1 MSRPQSDVGGDGGP
15 HAAATLVGSITA
27 AARYGRAVDHARDA
41 PGVRIVAPMPSQP
54 LPFDPVA
61 EARRHWIDRWAVGEH
76 MAAATSLMRAQQ
88 LVLAAVEDE
97 LRPFGLTFASYEALM
112 LLSFTR
118 RGEMPLGKM
127 SERLMVHPASI
138 TNTVDRLE
146 EKGFVAAAARRGRQ
160 AADPGRH
167 HRGRAAGGGR
177 GDRAAEQDP
186 VRARRCSTSP
196 RRRRSTACCGR
207 SRAGDMAD
215 GRRRPVD

>member
-1 MSRPQSDVGGDGGP
+1 
-15 HAAATLVGSITA
+15 
-27 AARYGRAVDHARDA
+27 
-41 PGVRIVAPMPSQP
+41 MPSQP

-97 LRPFGLTFASYEALM
+97 LRPFGLTFSSYEALM

-127 SERLMVHPASI
+127 SDRLMVHPASI

-146 EKGFVAAAARRGRQ
+146 EKGFVERRRDEHDRRRILAAITPAGRQ
-160 AADPGRH
+160 VAAEATEPLNKIQFGLGMLDETEAATVNRVLRPLRAPDMAEGVADPW
-167 HRGRAAGGGR
+167 A
-177 GDRAAEQDP
+177 
-186 VRARRCSTSP
+186 
-196 RRRRSTACCGR
+196 
-207 SRAGDMAD
+207 
-215 GRRRPVD
+215 